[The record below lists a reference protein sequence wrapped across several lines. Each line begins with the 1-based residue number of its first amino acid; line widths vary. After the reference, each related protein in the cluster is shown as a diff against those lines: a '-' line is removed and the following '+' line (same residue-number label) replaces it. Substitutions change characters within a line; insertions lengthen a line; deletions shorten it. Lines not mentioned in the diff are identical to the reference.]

1 MAADTKKKGLSNQ
14 RRKVIEG
21 DINKS
26 KEGLVIIEVAAKA
39 VLKI

>member
-14 RRKVIEG
+14 GGEVIEG
-21 DINKS
+21 GINKI